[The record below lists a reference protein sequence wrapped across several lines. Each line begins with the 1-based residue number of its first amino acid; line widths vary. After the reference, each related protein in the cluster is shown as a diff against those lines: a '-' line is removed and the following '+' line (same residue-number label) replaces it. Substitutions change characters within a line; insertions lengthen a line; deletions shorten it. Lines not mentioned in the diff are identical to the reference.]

1 MAELGYSFA
10 RDLFAPFP
18 VEGPRSMTIK
28 EIWSKVIHTG
38 SIKVYSMVLGIG
50 SLYITS
56 RVLGPG
62 GRGTVAAV
70 QSWADLF
77 HAILSLSVANA
88 IFFMLKEKNR
98 DAENRMYG
106 TIVASSVALYFLSL
120 AAFFVVYAINPDVF
134 GDIPF
139 PFLLFSLGGFLLYQI
154 WNKVGERFV
163 LYFDG
168 LKRLNNAQFVIRTLG
183 LAALFLF
190 VYVVRLGTWGYV
202 LSLLIPNVLIG
213 LYIIKLLSKDYHLQ
227 PKFDPAFTRRTII
240 VGLSFHLGSIAGML
254 ISRTDA
260 VMINYFAGTV
270 DLGYY
275 DLAIRLV
282 AFADI
287 LTQSIYQVSFVVVA
301 QDDEKESFKT
311 LSRLMLQ
318 SSVILAVVI
327 AIAIFAAPLLI
338 GLIAGDEFL
347 PAIPYFQLLIWTTV
361 PRNFSSFLTV
371 HLVSNGMGKQSSI
384 LVIVVSIFN
393 VVLNA
398 LLIPRCGPMGAV
410 YATLTAHFL
419 PLGVKFFMYRN
430 IRRRIM
436 GSE

>member
-1 MAELGYSFA
+1 
-10 RDLFAPFP
+10 
-18 VEGPRSMTIK
+18 MTLR

-88 IFFMLKEKNR
+88 IFYMLKEKGR
-98 DAENRMYG
+98 DAENRMFG
-106 TIVASSVALYFLSL
+106 TIIATSGSLYALSIVAFTVL
-120 AAFFVVYAINPDVF
+120 YAINPKIF
-134 GDIPF
+134 GNIPL
-139 PFLLFSLGGFLLYQI
+139 PFLAFSLAGFLLYQI

-168 LKRLNNAQFVIRTLG
+168 LKRLNNAQFVIRTVG
-183 LAALFLF
+183 LAALFIF

-202 LSLLIPNVLIG
+202 ISLLIPNILIG
-213 LYIIKLLSKDYHLQ
+213 VYIVKMLSKDYGLR
-227 PKFDPAFTRRTII
+227 PKFDAAFSRRTVI

-260 VMINYFAGTV
+260 VMINFYAGTV

-301 QDDEKESFKT
+301 QDDEKESFRT

-318 SSVILAVVI
+318 SSVILAAVI
-327 AIAIFAAPLLI
+327 AVAIFAAPLVI
-338 GLIAGDEFL
+338 RLIAGDEFL

-384 LVIVVSIFN
+384 LVIVVSILN

-398 LLIPRCGPMGAV
+398 MLIPRYGPMGAV

-436 GSE
+436 GTE

>member
-1 MAELGYSFA
+1 M
-10 RDLFAPFP
+10 
-18 VEGPRSMTIK
+18 I
-28 EIWSKVIHTG
+28 
-38 SIKVYSMVLGIG
+38 LGIG

-88 IFFMLKEKNR
+88 IFYMLKER
-98 DAENRMYG
+98 DRGAENLMFG
-106 TIVASSVALYFLSL
+106 TIIATSGTLYVVSSLVFVA
-120 AAFFVVYAINPDVF
+120 VYAINPGVF
-134 GDIPF
+134 GEIPL
-139 PFLLFSLGGFLLYQI
+139 PFLAFSLAGFLLYQI

-163 LYFDG
+163 LYFNG
-168 LKRLNNAQFVIRTLG
+168 LKRLNNAQFVIRTVG
-183 LAALFLF
+183 LATLVLFI
-190 VYVVRLGTWGYV
+190 YVIRLGMWGYV
-202 LSLLIPNVLIG
+202 ISLFIPNILIG
-213 LYIIKLLSKDYHLQ
+213 LYIVRMLAKDYGLR
-227 PKFDPAFTRRTII
+227 PRFDAVFTRRTVV

-301 QDDEKESFKT
+301 QCDEKESFRT

-318 SSVILAVVI
+318 SSVILVGVI
-327 AIAIFAAPLLI
+327 AIAIFAAPILI
-338 GLIAGDEFL
+338 RLIAGDEFL
-347 PAIPYFQLLIWTTV
+347 PAIPYFRLLIWTTI

-371 HLVSNGMGKQSSI
+371 HLVSNGMGKQTSI
-384 LVIVVSIFN
+384 LVIVISILN

-398 LLIPRCGPMGAV
+398 VLIPRYGPMGAV
-410 YATLTAHFL
+410 YATLTAHYL
-419 PLGVKFFMYRN
+419 PLIVKFFMYRN
-430 IRRRIM
+430 IRRKIM
-436 GSE
+436 GPE